1 MHRVVVIG
9 AGKIGSS
16 ITRLLAG
23 CGDYEVTVVDKNQAF
38 LAALGGLDHVV
49 TVEADIHHQPEL
61 DRLLRQQS
69 AMVSA
74 CAYHENVKLAEAALR
89 AGISYFDLTEDVATA
104 DAIAALSAE
113 AVNQQVFVPQCGLA
127 PGFISILANSLVE
140 QFDYS
145 EQSSGRVQ
153 SRLIDSL
160 TLRVGAL
167 PEFPTNQM
175 MYNLTWSTEGLIN
188 EYCNPC
194 IAIKQGQKVQLQP
207 LEGLETFSLDGVEY
221 EAFNTSGGLGSLCDS
236 LSGQLDS
243 LSYKTIRY
251 KGHRYLMSFLINDL
265 KLGERRQL
273 LKKIFENAV
282 AVTKQDVVLIM
293 VSATGQIDG
302 QFSQLTDSR
311 KVYHREL
318 DGQHWGA
325 IQITTAASL
334 CAVLDLYYQRQIPQ
348 QGLVLQEQIELQTFL
363 NNRFGR
369 YYCNLAETVS
379 DRSAAVVATDSAL
392 S

>member
-1 MHRVVVIG
+1 MHNVAVIG

-23 CGDYEVTVVDKNQAF
+23 CGDYQVTVVDKNSDF
-38 LAALGGLDHVV
+38 LTALNGLERVV
-49 TVEADIHHQPEL
+49 TVEADIHQQADL

-104 DAIAALSAE
+104 DAISALSTQSVAR
-113 AVNQQVFVPQCGLA
+113 QVFVPQCGLA
-127 PGFISILANSLVE
+127 PGFISILANSLVQ
-140 QFDYS
+140 QFDCS
-145 EQSSGRVQ
+145 KQSSQRPE
-153 SRLIDSL
+153 SRLIDNL

-207 LEGLETFSLDGVEY
+207 LEGLETFSLDGIEY

-236 LSGQLDS
+236 LGGQVDS

-251 KGHRYLMSFLINDL
+251 KGHRYLMNFLINDL

-293 VSATGQIDG
+293 VSATGQING

-311 KVYHREL
+311 KVYHRQV
-318 DGQHWGA
+318 DGEHWGA

-334 CAVLDLYYQRQIPQ
+334 CAVLDLYYQQQTPQ

-363 NNRFGR
+363 DNRFGR
-369 YYCNLAETVS
+369 YYCNLIDKAVGP
-379 DRSAAVVATDSAL
+379 SAAVMSSDSAL
-392 S
+392 H